1 MFESFKIE
9 IVVVKDGVATFQR
22 YTFFNQNGIW
32 KLFQIENGVYVEVVE

>member
-9 IVVVKDGVATFQR
+9 IVVVKDGVSTFQR
-22 YTFFNQNGIW
+22 YTFFNQNGTW